1 MAISS
6 GLRTKSTHP
15 AAAALRGIEMSE
27 VLAIGDNWND
37 VPMLEAAGSAVL
49 MANAP
54 ADLLALANSDARD
67 WLIAAHHD
75 DDGVAI
81 AIEEALTVGARS

>member
-1 MAISS
+1 
-6 GLRTKSTHP
+6 
-15 AAAALRGIEMSE
+15 MSE

-54 ADLLALANSDARD
+54 PDLIALAQDRD
-67 WLIAAHHD
+67 WLIAPHHD
-75 DDGVAI
+75 DNGVAI
-81 AIEEALTVGARS
+81 AIEEALAVGAAQ